1 MIRRPPR
8 STRTDTLFPYTTLF
22 RAPALSRGARR
33 GGAGAGRPLLAG
45 DLRGRRDQLR
55 RKGAGLARTGG
66 EDGAGAGARPTGA
79 VFRDGVGGDLRSA
92 GLGRTFIH
100 FTLHTTSESE
110 AEGVQHN
117 HRLTT

>member
-33 GGAGAGRPLLAG
+33 GGAGAGRHLLAG

-55 RKGAGLARTGG
+55 RKGAGLARTVG
-66 EDGAGAGARPTGA
+66 EAGAGAGARPTGA
-79 VFRDGVGGDLRSA
+79 VLRDGVSGDFRPVGDDRHFIILSFPRKREFRA
-92 GLGRTFIH
+92 GVGERNPWGP
-100 FTLHTTSESE
+100 
-110 AEGVQHN
+110 A
-117 HRLTT
+117 